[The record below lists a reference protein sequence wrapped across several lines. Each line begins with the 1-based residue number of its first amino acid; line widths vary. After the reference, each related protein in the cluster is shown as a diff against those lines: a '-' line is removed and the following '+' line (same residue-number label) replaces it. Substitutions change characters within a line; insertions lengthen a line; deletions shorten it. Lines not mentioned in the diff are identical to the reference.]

1 MTEKG
6 CGGTIEAVWTEKN
19 LDPLD
24 TKVMKKKKK
33 INMAM
38 NYHNGVRGVSVI
50 YDGIWRKKEKN
61 CSKQR
66 DFQYE
71 LGILDG

>member
-1 MTEKG
+1 
-6 CGGTIEAVWTEKN
+6 
-19 LDPLD
+19 
-24 TKVMKKKKK
+24 
-33 INMAM
+33 MAM
-38 NYHNGVRGVSVI
+38 NYHDGVRGVSVI

>member
-1 MTEKG
+1 MDRKELGPVGYK
-6 CGGTIEAVWTEKN
+6 IAE
-19 LDPLD
+19 
-24 TKVMKKKKK
+24 KKKK

-38 NYHNGVRGVSVI
+38 NYHDGVRGVSAI

-71 LGILDG
+71 LGILDR